1 MPELLPI
8 QTAGAAL
15 RALLASGG
23 EASKLLR
30 PVPFIGIY
38 DLFSARLAAA
48 RFDTLFVS
56 GFGLSAST
64 YGLPDVGF
72 IAWSDL
78 LTFVHRLR
86 HAFPRH
92 HLLVDLDDG
101 FGDATMAAHVAHAV
115 ERAGASGIV
124 LEDQRRPRRCGHLEG
139 KEILPLAE
147 YLLKLRAVLAARDH
161 MLVVARTDATEPEEI
176 LRRVRAYEE
185 VGCDAVLADGLDDL
199 ALLAAIRE
207 SVSCSVVANVIGG
220 GRVPPCDRETLGRL
234 GLDLLLYSTPC
245 LFAAQ
250 RAIELQL
257 ESLVEEKLPLTESL
271 SHGVSLYSCQDVLKD
286 SLWP

>member
-1 MPELLPI
+1 MKTP
-8 QTAGAAL
+8 GSVL
-15 RALLASGG
+15 RQLLA
-23 EASKLLR
+23 ASDQAANGSR

-38 DLFSARLAAA
+38 DLFSARLAAS

-56 GFGLSAST
+56 GFGLSASS

-72 IAWSDL
+72 MAWSDL

-86 HAFPRH
+86 HAFPHH

-124 LEDQRRPRRCGHLEG
+124 LEDQRRPRRCGHLHG
-139 KEILPLAE
+139 KEILPLEE
-147 YLLKLRAVLAARDH
+147 YLDKLRAVLEARDH
-161 MLVVARTDATEPEEI
+161 LFVVARTDATDREEI
-176 LRRVRAYEE
+176 LRRVQAFEE
-185 VGCDAVLADGLDDL
+185 AGCDAVLADGLDDL
-199 ALLAAIRE
+199 ELLAAIRE
-207 SVSCSVVANVIGG
+207 SVTCPVVANVIGG

-234 GLDLLLYSTPC
+234 GLNLLLYSTPC

-257 ESLVEEKLPLTESL
+257 SSLVEGRLPLSESL
-271 SHGVSLYSCQDVLKD
+271 SHGVSLQSCQEVLKD

>member
-1 MPELLPI
+1 MAESLSM
-8 QTAGAAL
+8 QSAGCAL
-15 RALLASGG
+15 RHLLVSGG
-23 EASKLLR
+23 QPFIGSR
-30 PVPFIGIY
+30 PVPFVGIY
-38 DLFSARLAAA
+38 DLFSARLVAS
-48 RFDTLFVS
+48 RFEALFVS
-56 GFGLSAST
+56 GFGLAASA

-86 HAFPRH
+86 HAFPQH

-124 LEDQRRPRRCGHLEG
+124 LEDQRRPRRCGHLQG
-139 KEILPLAE
+139 KEILPLE
-147 YLLKLRAVLAARDH
+147 DYLLKLRAVLAARDH
-161 MLVVARTDATEPEEI
+161 LFVVARTDATDPEEI
-176 LRRVRAYEE
+176 LRRVQAFEKA
-185 VGCDAVLADGLDDL
+185 GCDAVLADGVNDLDQL
-199 ALLAAIRE
+199 SAIRQ
-207 SVSCSVVANVIGG
+207 SVSCAVVANVIGG

-257 ESLVEEKLPLTESL
+257 DYLAEASLPISESL
-271 SHGVSLYSCQDVLKD
+271 SHGVSLESCQNVLKD